1 MGPALRSHRRVGGVH
16 PEPLCDAH
24 TICGGYCDELSD
36 VGPSTFPIFRSAF
49 KFSFRDSSSC
59 LEVVLARQLH
69 HSMLTRLRTS
79 PLAVLRVDGQ

>member
-36 VGPSTFPIFRSAF
+36 VGPSTFPFF
-49 KFSFRDSSSC
+49 VFPSSLVS
-59 LEVVLARQLH
+59 ETHRHV
-69 HSMLTRLRTS
+69 
-79 PLAVLRVDGQ
+79 